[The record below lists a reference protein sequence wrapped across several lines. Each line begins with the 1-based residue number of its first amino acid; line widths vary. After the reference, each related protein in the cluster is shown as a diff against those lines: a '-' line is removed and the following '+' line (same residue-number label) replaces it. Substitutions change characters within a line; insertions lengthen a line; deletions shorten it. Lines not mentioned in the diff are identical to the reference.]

1 MSETIDILSFCR
13 ILTDLTNKDK
23 CKWQPASHKSRDR
36 LVFESGYFEITLYQE
51 TEQNKKCYCIDIY
64 SNEDMQYMPFIA
76 EKGLN
81 EVEYKVFGDLYKSIW
96 SYYDR
101 ARSKKIKSFYDEIME
116 QTSKK

>member
-13 ILTDLTNKDK
+13 ILIDLTNKDK

-76 EKGLN
+76 EKLSFTKDCIN
-81 EVEYKVFGDLYKSIW
+81 LFSITKF
-96 SYYDR
+96 S
-101 ARSKKIKSFYDEIME
+101 ARLPIANAIC
-116 QTSKK
+116 TLLL